1 MDSTPQRGKAIALW
15 ILKIAL
21 GLAFVAAGFSKLAG
35 APPMVAIFAKIGFGQ
50 WLRIITGLLE
60 VAGAIGL
67 FVPRFTFFAAS
78 LLAAV
83 MAGAVG
89 FHLTMLG
96 GNPTPPIV
104 LLLLALVA
112 AWLSKTSARSEKQ
125 MA

>member
-1 MDSTPQRGKAIALW
+1 MDSKPQRGRNIALW

-50 WLRIITGLLE
+50 WLRILTGALE

-67 FVPRFTFFAAS
+67 FVPRTTFFAAS
-78 LLAAV
+78 LLVAV
-83 MAGAVG
+83 MVGAVG
-89 FHLTMLG
+89 FHLTLLG

-104 LLLLALVA
+104 LLILALVT
-112 AWLSKTSARSEKQ
+112 AWLSKPSTHSETQ
-125 MA
+125 TA

>member
-1 MDSTPQRGKAIALW
+1 MDSKSQRGKIIALW

-21 GLAFVAAGFSKLAG
+21 GLAFVASGFSKLAG

-50 WLRIITGLLE
+50 WFRILTGLLE

-67 FVPRFTFFAAS
+67 LVPRFTFFAAS

-83 MAGAVG
+83 MVGAVG
-89 FHLTMLG
+89 FHLTLLS

-104 LLLLALVA
+104 LLILALA
-112 AWLSKTSARSEKQ
+112 TAWLSKRSVRSETQ
-125 MA
+125 TA